1 MRENITE
8 GTYETLKKL
17 KVINESAFQEIKRL
31 QDKDVNEQSDFNSDY
46 WFDSDMEKRVT
57 HISIYPI
64 PIIG

>member
-17 KVINESAFQEIKRL
+17 KVINESALQEIKRL
-31 QDKDVNEQSDFNSDY
+31 QDKDNNHEQSDFNSDY

-57 HISIYPI
+57 SKYLILLYL
-64 PIIG
+64 